1 MWLLMELMF
10 TEHSN
15 KPLLVKQLWDA
26 AMGHTVGIIGR
37 HRNLA
42 FWILSIE
49 RRFEQFVSVSKCK
62 QDSQGFNLFFC
73 NSLRGLIWFSYI
85 LKCPMAKSLV
95 GSSMRIRLT
104 WFFWII
110 NI

>member
-1 MWLLMELMF
+1 MGRF
-10 TEHSN
+10 IRRKCGTATA
-15 KPLLVKQLWDA
+15 LLVKQLWDA

-73 NSLRGLIWFSYI
+73 NSLRG
-85 LKCPMAKSLV
+85 ADLV
-95 GSSMRIRLT
+95 LLHP
-104 WFFWII
+104 
-110 NI
+110 